1 MKRFPS
7 QYNPPKRHQGM
18 YETPKGESQTVPNE
32 TLTIKQIMVRA
43 MNGHLPVE
51 HHGQYMPVSHIDKV
65 TKFHRPL
72 IDQTELEELREQ
84 NKDREQQIADFQ
96 KARSEELEKAK
107 KVAKEEAEEEPK
119 KEQ

>member
-1 MKRFPS
+1 
-7 QYNPPKRHQGM
+7 M

-51 HHGQYMPVSHIDKV
+51 HHGQYMPVSHVDKV

-72 IDQTELEELREQ
+72 IDQTDLEELREQ
-84 NKDREQQIADFQ
+84 NQDREQKIADFE
-96 KARSEELEKAK
+96 KKRSQDLEQAKEAAK
-107 KVAKEEAEEEPK
+107 KDKPKPEE
-119 KEQ
+119 